1 MHWWLPL
8 KGSTF
13 AGEVDGLFLA
23 ITIITGIAFVLV
35 EVGLIWF
42 VVKYRQRP
50 GQKAFY
56 THGNTR
62 AEVIW
67 TTIPAV
73 TMVALGLISNHYWVK
88 IKGRHSVPANAY
100 PIAIHAK
107 QFEWQV
113 TYPGADGQL
122 GTSDDFTVRNQLHVP
137 VGRPVVVHLSSED
150 VIHSFFVPV
159 FRVKQDAVPGMDI
172 KAWLGDRAGS
182 VRAGLCRAVR
192 HGPLPHA
199 RPGVRAYARG
209 IRRVDETGGSGGK
222 AMTSVAA
229 TTRVPHAHH
238 DDRSFLRKYIFSTD
252 HKIIG
257 IQFLFVSLFFLLL
270 GGVLAMQMRW
280 QVGFPG
286 KPMPGGGLLP
296 ESMAAGGVILP
307 EYYVQL
313 VSMHGTFM
321 VFFAIMPLLVGVY
334 ANFLIPLKIGTHDMA
349 FPRIN
354 MASFW
359 AAFAAGLLMFASL
372 FVPEGGI
379 RSGWTNYAPLSA
391 RPDLSGVTMGQ
402 QLWCICI
409 GVRGLARVLGP
420 VDYCSA

>member
-113 TYPGADGQL
+113 TRSEEH
-122 GTSDDFTVRNQLHVP
+122 TSELQSRSDLV
-137 VGRPVVVHLSSED
+137 
-150 VIHSFFVPV
+150 
-159 FRVKQDAVPGMDI
+159 
-172 KAWLGDRAGS
+172 
-182 VRAGLCRAVR
+182 CR
-192 HGPLPHA
+192 
-199 RPGVRAYARG
+199 
-209 IRRVDETGGSGGK
+209 
-222 AMTSVAA
+222 
-229 TTRVPHAHH
+229 
-238 DDRSFLRKYIFSTD
+238 
-252 HKIIG
+252 
-257 IQFLFVSLFFLLL
+257 LLL
-270 GGVLAMQMRW
+270 E
-280 QVGFPG
+280 
-286 KPMPGGGLLP
+286 K
-296 ESMAAGGVILP
+296 
-307 EYYVQL
+307 
-313 VSMHGTFM
+313 
-321 VFFAIMPLLVGVY
+321 
-334 ANFLIPLKIGTHDMA
+334 KK
-349 FPRIN
+349 
-354 MASFW
+354 
-359 AAFAAGLLMFASL
+359 
-372 FVPEGGI
+372 
-379 RSGWTNYAPLSA
+379 
-391 RPDLSGVTMGQ
+391 
-402 QLWCICI
+402 
-409 GVRGLARVLGP
+409 
-420 VDYCSA
+420 

>member
-23 ITIITGIAFVLV
+23 ITIITGIAFVVV

-50 GQKAFY
+50 GRKAFY

-137 VGRPVVVHLSSED
+137 VGRPVVVHLSAED

-159 FRVKQDAVPGMDI
+159 FRVKQDAVPGMQINSWFQATVPGNYELACAELCGLGHYRMRAQVFVHTQEDYD
-172 KAWLGDRAGS
+172 AWL
-182 VRAGLCRAVR
+182 
-192 HGPLPHA
+192 
-199 RPGVRAYARG
+199 
-209 IRRVDETGGSGGK
+209 K
-222 AMTSVAA
+222 QAA
-229 TTRVPHAHH
+229 
-238 DDRSFLRKYIFSTD
+238 
-252 HKIIG
+252 
-257 IQFLFVSLFFLLL
+257 Q
-270 GGVLAMQMRW
+270 
-280 QVGFPG
+280 
-286 KPMPGGGLLP
+286 
-296 ESMAAGGVILP
+296 EAA
-307 EYYVQL
+307 Q
-313 VSMHGTFM
+313 
-321 VFFAIMPLLVGVY
+321 
-334 ANFLIPLKIGTHDMA
+334 
-349 FPRIN
+349 
-354 MASFW
+354 
-359 AAFAAGLLMFASL
+359 
-372 FVPEGGI
+372 
-379 RSGWTNYAPLSA
+379 
-391 RPDLSGVTMGQ
+391 
-402 QLWCICI
+402 
-409 GVRGLARVLGP
+409 
-420 VDYCSA
+420 